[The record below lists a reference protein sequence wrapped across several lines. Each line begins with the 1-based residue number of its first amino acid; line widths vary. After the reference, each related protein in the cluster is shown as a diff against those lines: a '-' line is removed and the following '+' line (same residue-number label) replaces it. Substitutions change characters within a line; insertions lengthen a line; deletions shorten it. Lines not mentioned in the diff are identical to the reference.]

1 MLNCTHPSGKCGD
14 LRVTKRCPNDM
25 CAFSTRL
32 RRAYAAASG
41 GVRSKPL
48 LAGERSVA
56 RGKGETGGQ
65 APCVSG
71 TKRSESR

>member
-1 MLNCTHPSGKCGD
+1 MTFLY
-14 LRVTKRCPNDM
+14 
-25 CAFSTRL
+25 CALALIAEIVLCCMIIRIEKAIYSHSE
-32 RRAYAAASG
+32 RADAAASG

-71 TKRSESR
+71 TRFASSR